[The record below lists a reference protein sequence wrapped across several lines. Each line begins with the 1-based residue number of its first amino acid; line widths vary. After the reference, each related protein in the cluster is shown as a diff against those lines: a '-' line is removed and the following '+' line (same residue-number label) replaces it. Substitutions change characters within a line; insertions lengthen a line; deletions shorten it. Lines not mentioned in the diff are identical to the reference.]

1 MKFNFFGVRGYAEKG
16 VKQIGRESLSPPH
29 AEGPFI
35 NDVTQIKKEPPSYLY
50 ESEQYFLNLFAFKL
64 IFIHILAS
72 FIYLMAI
79 GD

>member
-50 ESEQYFLNLFAFKL
+50 ESDQYLLNLFAFKL
-64 IFIHILAS
+64 ISINILAS
-72 FIYLMAI
+72 FIRFMAI
-79 GD
+79 